1 MVGREFT
8 RREVLRAG
16 VGGVAAALAV
26 STSAESQSPRR
37 GGIFRVSLGDPP
49 HFDPHLTVSWATLI
63 ALSFTHSRLLKHK
76 AGPGVV
82 PGTFVPEADLAESW
96 GQTSDTTYV
105 FKLRRGVRWHPKP
118 PVNGRELTADDVK
131 YSFERFLGPINNP
144 NRTVLEEVER
154 VEALDRYTVRI
165 TLKAPFAWFL
175 DAVASTTAWILPR
188 EAVEQFGDVR
198 RPEACIGTGPW
209 MLERYDPNVRLTFVR
224 QPDYFVSGLPYAD
237 GVEASMAGDSAA
249 RLAHWLGGQL
259 DFAPGLG
266 MTVRRI
272 DLDAVRKRKPA
283 LQTAEFTW
291 MVGAFAAMKLDQE
304 PFKDVRVRRALS
316 LATSLKDIL
325 DASPLAQGQ
334 GVPTPAVPPALVDWA
349 IPIDQLSA
357 EGQRL
362 YRHDPAAAARLL
374 AEAGHG
380 APLKV
385 PLETASFGPEW
396 LDGVQV
402 YLRSWKGAGIEAELK
417 IKETGAF
424 LSSAMLGR
432 YERLMLGQ
440 RGGALYPDVY
450 LSAMHLPGHRT
461 NSSGVDDPKLTE
473 MIRLQ
478 RRTHDARRRRDILWD
493 LQRYLAEQV
502 YYLYGPSGRVVA
514 AWEPYVRNFAPN
526 LGNDYGGRLMAAW
539 LDRA

>member
-1 MVGREFT
+1 VVDQGLT
-8 RREVLRAG
+8 RRELLRAG
-16 VGGVAAALAV
+16 AAGAALVTASRNAAA
-26 STSAESQSPRR
+26 QPPRR

-82 PGTFVPEADLAESW
+82 PGMFIPEGDLAESW

-105 FKLRRGVRWHPKP
+105 FTLRRGVRWHPKP

-131 YSFERFLGPINNP
+131 YSFDRFLGPTNNP
-144 NRTVLEEVER
+144 NRAVLEEIDR

-165 TLKAPFAWFL
+165 TLRAPFAWLL
-175 DAVASTTAWILPR
+175 DAVASTTAWIVPR
-188 EAVEQFGDVR
+188 EAVEQYGDLR

-209 MLERYDPNVRLTFVR
+209 MLERYDPNVRLSYVR
-224 QPDYFVSGLPYAD
+224 HPDYFVSGLPYAD
-237 GVEASMAGDSAA
+237 GVEASMVGDSAA

-259 DFAPGLG
+259 DFAPLLG
-266 MTVRRI
+266 MTVRRV

-291 MVGAFAAMKLDQE
+291 MVSSFAAMKLDQS
-304 PFKDVRVRRALS
+304 PFNDAGVRRALS
-316 LATSLKDIL
+316 LATNLKDIL

-334 GVPTPAVPPALVDWA
+334 GVPTPAVPPALLDWA
-349 IPIDQLSA
+349 IPIDQLTPD
-357 EGQRL
+357 GQRL
-362 YRHDPAAAARLL
+362 SRHDAPAAARLL
-374 AEAGHG
+374 AEAGYG
-380 APLKV
+380 GGLKV
-385 PLETASFGPEW
+385 PFETASFGPEW
-396 LDGVQV
+396 LDGVQI
-402 YLRSWKGAGIEAELK
+402 YLRSWKAAGIDAELK

-424 LSSAMLGR
+424 VSSAMLGR

-440 RGGALYPDVY
+440 RGGQLYPDVY
-450 LSAMHLPGHRT
+450 LAGMHLPGRRT

-473 MIRLQ
+473 MINLQ
-478 RRTHDARRRRDILWD
+478 RRTLDARRRRDILWD
-493 LQRYLAEQV
+493 VQRYLAERV
-502 YYLYGPSGRVVA
+502 YYLYGPSARVVA
-514 AWEPYVRNFAPN
+514 AWEPYVRNFGPN